1 MQAAC
6 EKETMN
12 DGKSLNSDA
21 TETLAMCEI
30 NAVFYIDGVHLKQK
44 KCWEQGEVCDVISKH
59 PSPRK
64 SAAKFCN
71 VSRNICRVTCIRT
84 LMREPRN
91 G

>member
-44 KCWEQGEVCDVISKH
+44 NAGSKGR
-59 PSPRK
+59 S
-64 SAAKFCN
+64 
-71 VSRNICRVTCIRT
+71 VT
-84 LMREPRN
+84 
-91 G
+91 